1 MPLFGV
7 TYTREQRKY
16 FEFEAENQDDA
27 LERAQEMIDAILDG
41 SEKEAWDES
50 DDPGEFW
57 IDEFTKENI
66 PT

>member
-16 FEFEAENQDDA
+16 FEFEAENQDEA
-27 LERAQEMIDAILDG
+27 LERAQEMIDAILDS
-41 SEKEAWDES
+41 SEKEAWVES

-57 IDEFTKENI
+57 IDEFTKVDT